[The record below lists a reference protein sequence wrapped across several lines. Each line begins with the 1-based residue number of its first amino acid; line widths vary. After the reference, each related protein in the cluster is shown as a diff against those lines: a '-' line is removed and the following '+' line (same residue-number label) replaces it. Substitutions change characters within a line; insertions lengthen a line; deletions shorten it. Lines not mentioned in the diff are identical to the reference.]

1 MGDSTELF
9 RREALH
15 AQTKHLIG
23 EVVLSRPLS
32 FTWLTLVS
40 LVFAAAIIAFLALA
54 SYTRKEEKMVSDP
67 NLPPRFSPAPYSLLR
82 TNRLCQPIPMHR
94 SKALR
99 P

>member
-1 MGDSTELF
+1 MGDGTELF

-23 EVVLSRPLS
+23 EVVLYRPLS
-32 FTWLTLVS
+32 FAWLTLVS

-67 NLPPRFSPAPYSLLR
+67 NLPSLN
-82 TNRLCQPIPMHR
+82 TR
-94 SKALR
+94 SSRCKECDRIRRDCAGM
-99 P
+99 PGDDV

>member
-1 MGDSTELF
+1 MGDGTELF

-23 EVVLSRPLS
+23 EVVLYRPLS
-32 FTWLTLVS
+32 FAWLTLVS

-67 NLPPRFSPAPYSLLR
+67 QFIPTPIYYHFTPIYFLTTAPTSAK
-82 TNRLCQPIPMHR
+82 R
-94 SKALR
+94 SR
-99 P
+99 S

>member
-1 MGDSTELF
+1 MGDGTELF

-23 EVVLSRPLS
+23 EVVLYRPLS
-32 FTWLTLVS
+32 FAWLTLVS

-67 NLPPRFSPAPYSLLR
+67 NLASPIYPRSAK
-82 TNRLCQPIPMHR
+82 I
-94 SKALR
+94 A
-99 P
+99 

>member
-23 EVVLSRPLS
+23 EVVLYRPLS

-40 LVFAAAIIAFLALA
+40 LVFAAAIIAFLVLA

-67 NLPPRFSPAPYSLLR
+67 HGTTLSLSSR
-82 TNRLCQPIPMHR
+82 RRPG
-94 SKALR
+94 SKLHF
-99 P
+99 